1 MNEDTRR
8 KLAAVSTAT
17 LTTVLFKHGFRN
29 AFLQGVRLINP
40 AAPRLVGP
48 AYTLRYI
55 PAREDL
61 DRLDAFLDPA
71 HPQRRGIEECP
82 PGAVF
87 VVDSRGDPKA
97 ASAGGI
103 LLTRLMRRGVA
114 GAVTDGG
121 FRDTPEL
128 AAMDWPVYHAAPSA
142 PTNLIRHHAVDLNVP
157 IACGE
162 VPVYPGD
169 IMVGD
174 GEGVA
179 CIPAHMA
186 DAVAAEAFEQTI
198 VEDFVQ
204 ERVAAG
210 HSIRGLYPMTDPAN
224 RELLAAWRKE
234 RGR

>member
-82 PGAVF
+82 P
-87 VVDSRGDPKA
+87 
-97 ASAGGI
+97 
-103 LLTRLMRRGVA
+103 RRGLR
-114 GAVTDGG
+114 GG
-121 FRDTPEL
+121 
-128 AAMDWPVYHAAPSA
+128 
-142 PTNLIRHHAVDLNVP
+142 
-157 IACGE
+157 
-162 VPVYPGD
+162 
-169 IMVGD
+169 
-174 GEGVA
+174 
-179 CIPAHMA
+179 
-186 DAVAAEAFEQTI
+186 
-198 VEDFVQ
+198 
-204 ERVAAG
+204 
-210 HSIRGLYPMTDPAN
+210 
-224 RELLAAWRKE
+224 
-234 RGR
+234 